1 VALLRHRGRIK
12 ENGAPRCAVRE
23 ARCACLLCS
32 RPLRCRRE
40 PRFVAVGRI
49 ALDDA
54 ALGGFVDLGESGG
67 EDARVRG
74 AGFNAR
80 TGLLERRT
88 EARFSGAVA
97 RICFFGLS
105 LLFFGRAGVRH
116 ECCSYVSYLRLKAAY
131 STSNRRRATSVSAA
145 PALPRLRWDVRARH

>member
-1 VALLRHRGRIK
+1 MRAF
-12 ENGAPRCAVRE
+12 
-23 ARCACLLCS
+23 LLC
-32 RPLRCRRE
+32 RALRRRRE
-40 PRFVAVGRI
+40 PRFVAVGGV

-67 EDARVRG
+67 DDARVRAAAIDG
-74 AGFNAR
+74 RA
-80 TGLLERRT
+80 GLLERRA

-116 ECCSYVSYLRLKAAY
+116 ECCSYVTLSAYQRPRILLRIDAERLQF
-131 STSNRRRATSVSAA
+131 
-145 PALPRLRWDVRARH
+145 LP